1 MLFITPD
8 IIYNATVLRIMKK
21 EYFAPYVDII
31 RMETGEC
38 IMELGSG
45 NLPGGS
51 NGHDMGGGSGEEAFE
66 AKPSWGLW
74 DFDSDNE

>member
-1 MLFITPD
+1 
-8 IIYNATVLRIMKK
+8 MKK

-45 NLPGGS
+45 NLPGSS
-51 NGHDMGGGSGEEAFE
+51 NGHDMGVAVQMKKPLKLSLHGAFGT
-66 AKPSWGLW
+66 SIVIMN
-74 DFDSDNE
+74 DNEKTKKRYE

>member
-1 MLFITPD
+1 
-8 IIYNATVLRIMKK
+8 MKK

-45 NLPGGS
+45 NLQGAQMVTTWVAVQMKKPLKLSLHG
-51 NGHDMGGGSGEEAFE
+51 AFGT
-66 AKPSWGLW
+66 SIVIMN
-74 DFDSDNE
+74 DNEKTKKRYE